1 MITTTFS
8 LFYFSVVATFAAS
21 LLAESMTMIPG
32 NSNFEKCL
40 EYVNVVEHYFGRKVY
55 YFFQFVLN
63 TSLSCT
69 TIASIRVTCQAVDS
83 LIILIFGK
91 TFGLVLY
98 PQAQFEAA
106 TSTQAFYSNQITLSI
121 SLGYLVI
128 TALLIPLGMI
138 QLKGNIKVQALSIL
152 VVVFCLGGFVW
163 HFSTRGLDYTAVPLF
178 NDELQQV
185 LGVFIFSLGFASLV
199 PSWVNQKQSH
209 VSPRVVI
216 WSTSMIAMLLNFI
229 VPLLGAFAYPMLKTD
244 DLLQEIGYDGTVITK
259 VAVYLYTLS
268 VITTS
273 TFPGARSHPPSF
285 SDFHRHAGIPVYC
298 ITIKNNLYTGGVCG
312 SKLATFLGVR
322 AFAYLFQSVANSN
335 CRLFSHG

>member
-1 MITTTFS
+1 MITTTVA

-21 LLAESMTMIPG
+21 LLAEAMTMIPG
-32 NSNFEKCL
+32 NSNFDKGL
-40 EYVNVVEHYFGRKVY
+40 EYVNVVEHFFGRRVY

-69 TIASIRVTCQAVDS
+69 TIASIRVTCQAIDS

-98 PQAQFEAA
+98 PHPEFTAA
-106 TSTQAFYSNQITLSI
+106 VSTQAFYSNTITLSI
-121 SLGYLVI
+121 SLGYLIIAV
-128 TALLIPLGMI
+128 LLIPLGMV

-152 VVVFCLGGFVW
+152 VVLFCLAEFIW
-163 HFSTRGLDYTAVPLF
+163 HFSDRGLDYTAVPLV
-178 NDELQQV
+178 NDELQQL

-216 WSTSMIAMLLNFI
+216 WGTSLVVMVLNFV
-229 VPLLGAFAYPMLKTD
+229 VPLMGAFAYAKLKTD
-244 DLLQEIGYDGTVITK
+244 DLLQEIGYDKFVLTK

-273 TFPGARSHPPSF
+273 TKSENFVNFPPSR
-285 SDFHRHAGIPVYC
+285 SDAQYPPSRYSSV
-298 ITIKNNLYTGGVCG
+298 LYHYQ
-312 SKLATFLGVR
+312 K
-322 AFAYLFQSVANSN
+322 
-335 CRLFSHG
+335 